1 MDPQTLVE
9 ARRVIGAIKRKAS
22 QAKHLTI
29 AICPPNIF
37 LAPLA
42 QAGLQTTITFGVQD
56 IFWAEEGSFTGEVSA
71 EMAKAVGAQY
81 AILGHSERRA
91 LGETNEM
98 VAKKLAAAFRAK
110 LTPVLCIGESVRDTD
125 GAFLE
130 FLKQEIIESLSG
142 IEKSKLTK
150 MIIAYE
156 PIWAIGKSASEAMTS
171 RELHET
177 ALYIKKVLSEHF
189 KTTEAMKVPIL
200 YGGSAA
206 PVNTKELLETSEVSG
221 LLVGRASRN
230 IEQFGQMIKIAESLY
245 ATPKRR

>member
-1 MDPQTLVE
+1 MAPQTLLE

-29 AICPPNIF
+29 VMCPPNIF
-37 LAPLA
+37 LAPLT
-42 QAGLQTTITFGVQD
+42 QGSKQTAISFGVQD
-56 IFWAEEGSFTGEVSA
+56 IFWAEEGPFTGETSA
-71 EMAKAVGAQY
+71 EMAKALGAQY
-81 AILGHSERRA
+81 AIIGHSERRA
-91 LGETNEM
+91 LGETNQI
-98 VAKKLAAAFRAK
+98 VAKKLLASFRAK

-130 FLKQEIIESLSG
+130 FLKQEIIESLAG
-142 IEKSKLTK
+142 IEKNKLSK

-156 PIWAIGKSASEAMTS
+156 PIWAIGKSAGEAMTS

-177 ALYIKKVLSEHF
+177 ALYIKKILSEHF

-206 PVNTKELLETSEVSG
+206 PVNTKELLETSEISG

-230 IEQFGQMIKIAESLY
+230 APQFTQMISIAESLY
-245 ATPKRR
+245 GASQRR